1 VSDSDVRTILHRLAQ
16 LAEQMKRITGEVA
29 EVKEHVRKTNGRVR
43 ELELWKARMEGL
55 KAGYSWLPPV
65 VGGVIGA
72 GLTKLIGL

>member
-1 VSDSDVRTILHRLAQ
+1 MSDSDVRTILHRLAQ
-16 LAEQMKRITGEVA
+16 LSEQMKRVTGEVA